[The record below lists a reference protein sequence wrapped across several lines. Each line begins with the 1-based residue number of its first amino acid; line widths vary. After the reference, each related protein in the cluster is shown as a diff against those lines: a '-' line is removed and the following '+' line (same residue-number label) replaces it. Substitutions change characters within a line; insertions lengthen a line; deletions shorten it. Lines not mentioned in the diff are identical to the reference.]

1 MPLSLYWRERL
12 KGKLKFAGVF
22 PSPTQTM
29 RTYWKRV
36 MSLADLT
43 DQEKQ
48 KKERK
53 RRESKGKGK
62 NK

>member
-1 MPLSLYWRERL
+1 MPLSLYSRERL
-12 KGKLKFAGVF
+12 KDKLNLAGVF

-29 RTYWKRV
+29 RFYWKRV
-36 MSLADLT
+36 MSLTDLT

-53 RRESKGKGK
+53 KKGIQGK
-62 NK
+62 R